1 MLSAEGN
8 FFMATNSNLGK
19 NSRLHLL
26 GAMLLLWC
34 AAICGRLVY
43 LQIFRYGGFVKQAE
57 HQQQREIP
65 LSAKRGVIYDRSG
78 KELAMSVLVDSAFAV
93 PSEVK
98 DLPTAVSLITRI
110 TRDDH
115 NVVLA
120 DCRNHKT
127 FCWVARKADDETIER
142 IKSLNLQGIHFQK
155 EPKRFYPAR
164 DLAAQVVGT
173 VGMEDVGQSGIEH
186 AFDEEMRGRAGK
198 MFISVDARRQW
209 FSDVEKQPEPG
220 ASLVLTIDKNIQY
233 IAEKE
238 LDQAIH
244 DTQAIAGT
252 VIVEN
257 PHTGEILALANRPTF
272 NPNLRKEITPNA
284 LTNRAVSYVYE
295 PGSTFKLVTIS
306 AALEEKLTNPDEVF
320 DCQMGSIVY
329 NGMRIRDSKPH
340 GLLPVWGVLAESS
353 DVGAIK
359 IALRLG
365 EDRLYKYIRAYGFG
379 QQTGIEL
386 PGETRG
392 LTKPV
397 SRWSKVSIAAI
408 SMGQEIGISPLQ
420 LSGLIST
427 FANDGVWVAPCI
439 VAGTVGPNSAPQS
452 TPQTVAFHPGASR
465 RVISSYTA
473 AEMRSMMQ
481 KVVIEGTGRKAIL
494 EGYTSAG
501 KTGAAQKVDPATGAY
516 SKTKYIG
523 SFAGFAPVNNP
534 QIVVAVILDSAVGLH
549 QGGQIS
555 APVFRRIS
563 QQVLEYLHVP
573 HDLPLAPQ
581 HQLLLAKTKDKDLE
595 EGTPDHPGEP
605 LETAEVNSDSSD
617 GTKAPSVARATLR
630 QAQGRLSPATAGAD
644 GNVVQAAMREPVS
657 SNAVGGSSTQGN
669 PSKTPDAG
677 TPAQAKLPS
686 TGTVVLDVEQGGIEV
701 PLFVGKTVRG
711 SVEAAQDIG
720 LELEAVGSGV
730 ARQQTPVA
738 GTHVAAGARV
748 TVQFGRKSQDLN
760 HRGHRVHRGRRMN
773 FSVPLRVL
781 CGKTLRFDP
790 QKNRVIR

>member
-1 MLSAEGN
+1 
-8 FFMATNSNLGK
+8 MAINSNLGK
-19 NSRLHLL
+19 NSRLYLL
-26 GAMLLLWC
+26 SAMLLLWC
-34 AAICGRLVY
+34 VAISGRLVY
-43 LQIFRYGGFVKQAE
+43 LQIFRYGSFVKQAE

-65 LSAKRGVIYDRSG
+65 LAAKRGVIYDRAG
-78 KELAMSVLVDSAFAV
+78 HELAMSVLVNSAFAV
-93 PSEVK
+93 PTEVK
-98 DLPTAVSLITRI
+98 DMPTAVSLMTRI
-110 TRDDH
+110 TGEDH

-164 DLAAQVVGT
+164 DLAAQVIGT
-173 VGMEDVGQSGIEH
+173 VGMEDSGQSGIEH
-186 AFDEEMRGRAGK
+186 AFDDELRGRAGK

-209 FSDVEKQPEPG
+209 FSDIEKQPEPG
-220 ASLVLTIDKNIQY
+220 EGLVLTIDKNIQY

-272 NPNLRKEITPNA
+272 NPNQRKEITPNG

-295 PGSTFKLVTIS
+295 PGSTFKLVTIA

-329 NGMRIRDSKPH
+329 NGMRIRDAKAH
-340 GLLPVWGVLAESS
+340 GLLPVWGVLSKSS
-353 DVGAIK
+353 DVGSIK

-365 EDRLYKYIRAYGFG
+365 EERFYKYIRAFGFG

-392 LTKPV
+392 MTKPV

-408 SMGQEIGISPLQ
+408 AMGQEIGVSPLQ
-420 LSGLIST
+420 MSGLIST
-427 FANDGVWVAPCI
+427 FANDGVWVAPRI
-439 VAGTVGPNSAPQS
+439 VAGAVPPGGAL
-452 TPQTVAFHPGASR
+452 QTIAFHPGDSR

-473 AEMRSMMQ
+473 AQMRAMME
-481 KVVIEGTGRKAIL
+481 KVVLDPAGTTGGRAIL
-494 EGYTSAG
+494 EGYSSAG
-501 KTGAAQKVDPATGAY
+501 KTGTAQKVDPATGAY

-534 QIVVAVILDSAVGLH
+534 EVVVAVILDSAVGPH
-549 QGGQIS
+549 QGGQVA
-555 APVFRRIS
+555 APVFKRIS

-573 HDLPLAPQ
+573 HDMPLSPR
-581 HQLLLAKTKDKDLE
+581 HQLLLASRAQDKDLE

-605 LETAEVNSDSSD
+605 LEMAEVDKDS
-617 GTKAPSVARATLR
+617 TVARAP
-630 QAQGRLSPATAGAD
+630 SPATVRATD
-644 GNVVQAAMREPVS
+644 GDVVQAAMRQSELLS
-657 SNAVGGSSTQGN
+657 SNSAGDPAGKSSSPQEAPN
-669 PSKTPDAG
+669 SPDA
-677 TPAQAKLPS
+677 QAVAAPKLPT

-701 PLFVGKTVRG
+701 PSFVGKTVRG
-711 SVEAAQDIG
+711 VVEAAQDAG
-720 LELEAVGSGV
+720 LELEAIGSGL
-730 ARQQTPVA
+730 ARQQSPPA
-738 GTHVAAGARV
+738 GTHVAAGTHV
-748 TVQFGRKSQDLN
+748 TVRFGR
-760 HRGHRVHRGRRMN
+760 
-773 FSVPLRVL
+773 
-781 CGKTLRFDP
+781 
-790 QKNRVIR
+790 

>member
-1 MLSAEGN
+1 
-8 FFMATNSNLGK
+8 MATNSNLGK
-19 NSRLHLL
+19 HSRLYLL
-26 GAMLLLWC
+26 AGMLLFWC
-34 AAICGRLVY
+34 LAICGRLVF
-43 LQIFRYGGFVKQAE
+43 LQIFRYGSFVKQAE

-65 LSAKRGVIYDRSG
+65 LSPKRGVIYDRAG
-78 KELAMSVLVDSAFAV
+78 HELAMSVLVDSAFAV

-110 TRDDH
+110 TGEDH

-173 VGMEDVGQSGIEH
+173 VGMEDAGQSGIEH
-186 AFDEEMRGRAGK
+186 AFDDELRGRAGK
-198 MFISVDARRQW
+198 MLISVDARRQW

-220 ASLVLTIDKNIQY
+220 ENLVLTIDKNIQY

-244 DTQAIAGT
+244 DTQAVAGT

-272 NPNLRKEITPNA
+272 NPNLRKQITPGA

-306 AALEEKLTNPDEVF
+306 AALEEKLTSPDEVF

-365 EDRLYKYIRAYGFG
+365 EDRFYKYIRAYGFG

-420 LSGLIST
+420 LSALIST
-427 FANDGVWVAPCI
+427 FANDGVWVAPRI
-439 VAGTVGPNSAPQS
+439 VAGRVEPQS
-452 TPQTVAFHPGASR
+452 TPQTVAFHPGSSR

-481 KVVIEGTGRKAIL
+481 KVVLEGTGRKAIL
-494 EGYTSAG
+494 EGYSSAG
-501 KTGAAQKVDPATGAY
+501 KTGTAQKVDPATGAY

-549 QGGQIS
+549 QGGQVS
-555 APVFRRIS
+555 APVFHRVT
-563 QQVLEYLHVP
+563 QQVLEYLHTP
-573 HDLPLAPQ
+573 HDLPLAPK
-581 HQLLLAKTKDKDLE
+581 HQLLLAQAKMKDKDLE

-605 LETAEVNSDSSD
+605 LETAEINAGDAASSL
-617 GTKAPSVARATLR
+617 GKTSVARAPSPANAGGDGTVVQAALR
-630 QAQGRLSPATAGAD
+630 QNDPVPSANAQPDRIKSPATAEGT
-644 GNVVQAAMREPVS
+644 EP
-657 SNAVGGSSTQGN
+657 Q
-669 PSKTPDAG
+669 PKTP
-677 TPAQAKLPS
+677 T

-701 PLFVGKTVRG
+701 PSFVGKTVRG
-711 SVEAAQDIG
+711 AVESAQDAG

-730 ARQQTPVA
+730 ARQQNPLPGA
-738 GTHVAAGARV
+738 HVAAGAHV
-748 TVQFGRKSQDLN
+748 TVQFGR
-760 HRGHRVHRGRRMN
+760 
-773 FSVPLRVL
+773 
-781 CGKTLRFDP
+781 
-790 QKNRVIR
+790 

>member
-1 MLSAEGN
+1 MP
-8 FFMATNSNLGK
+8 MNSHLGK
-19 NSRLHLL
+19 NSRLYLL
-26 GAMLLLWC
+26 GAMLLFWC
-34 AAICGRLVY
+34 VAICGRLVY
-43 LQIFRYGGFVKQAE
+43 LQIFQYGGFVKQAE

-65 LSAKRGVIYDRSG
+65 LSAKRGVIYDRAG
-78 KELAMSVLVDSAFAV
+78 RELAMSVLVDSAFAV
-93 PSEVK
+93 PTEVK

-110 TRDDH
+110 TGEDR

-142 IKSLNLQGIHFQK
+142 IRSLNLQGIHFQK

-173 VGMEDVGQSGIEH
+173 VGMEDSGQSGIEH
-186 AFDEEMRGRAGK
+186 AFDDELRGRAGK
-198 MFISVDARRQW
+198 MLISVDARRQW
-209 FSDVEKQPEPG
+209 FSDVEKQPEAG
-220 ASLVLTIDKNIQY
+220 ENLVLTIDKNIQY

-244 DTQAIAGT
+244 DTKAIAGT

-257 PHTGEILALANRPTF
+257 PHTGEVLALANRPTF
-272 NPNLRKEITPNA
+272 NPNLRKQITPGA

-365 EDRLYKYIRAYGFG
+365 EERFYKYIRAFGFG

-420 LSGLIST
+420 LAGLIST
-427 FANDGVWVAPCI
+427 FANDGVWVAPRI
-439 VAGTVGPNSAPQS
+439 LAGRVEPHG
-452 TPQTVAFHPGASR
+452 TPQTVAFHPGASH
-465 RVISSYTA
+465 RVLSSYTA
-473 AEMRSMMQ
+473 AEMRAMMQ
-481 KVVIEGTGRKAIL
+481 KVVLEGTGRKAIL
-494 EGYTSAG
+494 EGYSSAG
-501 KTGAAQKVDPATGAY
+501 KTGTAQKVDPATGAY

-534 QIVVAVILDSAVGLH
+534 QIVVVVILDSAVGLH
-549 QGGQIS
+549 QGGQVS
-555 APVFRRIS
+555 APVFHRVA
-563 QQVLEYLHVP
+563 QQVLEYLHTP

-581 HQLLLAKTKDKDLE
+581 HQLLLASRTEDKDLE

-605 LETAEVNSDSSD
+605 LETADVNSDA
-617 GTKAPSVARATLR
+617 TKPHVPPA
-630 QAQGRLSPATAGAD
+630 PATATHDSSGK
-644 GNVVQAAMREPVS
+644 VVQAAMRQPEPVLSEAPVSTDQSPPQSAS
-657 SNAVGGSSTQGN
+657 SSIEATDVAQTR
-669 PSKTPDAG
+669 TPV
-677 TPAQAKLPS
+677 

-701 PLFVGKTVRG
+701 PSFVGKTVRG
-711 SVEAAQDIG
+711 AVEAAQDAG
-720 LELEAVGSGV
+720 LEMEAVGSGV
-730 ARQQTPVA
+730 ARQQSPLA
-738 GTHVAAGARV
+738 GAHVAAGAHV
-748 TVQFGRKSQDLN
+748 VVQFGR
-760 HRGHRVHRGRRMN
+760 
-773 FSVPLRVL
+773 
-781 CGKTLRFDP
+781 
-790 QKNRVIR
+790 

>member
-1 MLSAEGN
+1 
-8 FFMATNSNLGK
+8 MATNSNLGK
-19 NSRLHLL
+19 NARLYLL
-26 GAMLLLWC
+26 GTMFLFWC
-34 AAICGRLVY
+34 VAICGRLVY

-65 LSAKRGVIYDRSG
+65 LSAKRGVIYDRAG
-78 KELAMSVLVDSAFAV
+78 HELAMSVLVDSAFAV
-93 PSEVK
+93 PTEVK

-110 TRDDH
+110 TGDDH

-127 FCWVARKADDETIER
+127 FCWVARKADDETIQR

-173 VGMEDVGQSGIEH
+173 VGMEDSGQSGIEH
-186 AFDEEMRGRAGK
+186 AFDDELRGRAGK

-220 ASLVLTIDKNIQY
+220 ENLVLTIDKNIQY

-238 LDQAIH
+238 LEQAIH

-284 LTNRAVSYVYE
+284 LTNRAVSYAYE

-306 AALEEKLTNPDEVF
+306 AALEEKLTNPDEIF

-353 DVGAIK
+353 DVGSIK

-365 EDRLYKYIRAYGFG
+365 EDRFYKYIRSFGFG

-392 LTKPV
+392 MTKPV

-408 SMGQEIGISPLQ
+408 SMGQEIGISAIQ
-420 LSGLIST
+420 LAGLVST
-427 FANDGVWVAPCI
+427 FANDGVWVAPRI
-439 VAGTVGPNSAPQS
+439 VAGPVEPQGTPQS
-452 TPQTVAFHPGASR
+452 VAFHPGASH

-481 KVVIEGTGRKAIL
+481 KVVISPGATGRRAIL

-501 KTGAAQKVDPATGAY
+501 KTGTGQKVDPATGAY

-523 SFAGFAPVNNP
+523 SFAGFAPLNNP
-534 QIVVAVILDSAVGLH
+534 QIVVVVILDSAVGLH
-549 QGGQIS
+549 QGGQIA
-555 APVFRRIS
+555 APVFHRVA
-563 QQVLEYLHVP
+563 QQALEYLHAP
-573 HDLPLAPQ
+573 HDLPLAPN
-581 HQLLLAKTKDKDLE
+581 HQLLLASRVKDKDLE

-605 LETAEVNSDSSD
+605 LETAEVD
-617 GTKAPSVARATLR
+617 GDASEFAAAKASAARTPLR
-630 QAQGRLSPATAGAD
+630 QAQGRLSPETAGSA
-644 GNVVQAAMREPVS
+644 GNVVQAAVRQSEPMS
-657 SNAVGGSSTQGN
+657 PTRASAGEEPTQHA
-669 PSKTPDAG
+669 KTPAAAE
-677 TPAQAKLPS
+677 TAFAAQTKLPTS
-686 TGTVVLDVEQGGIEV
+686 GTVVLDVEQGGIEV
-701 PLFVGKTVRG
+701 PSFVGKTVRG
-711 SVEAAQDIG
+711 AVEAAQDAG

-730 ARQQTPVA
+730 ARQQSPAA
-738 GTHVAAGARV
+738 GTRVAAGAHV
-748 TVQFGRKSQDLN
+748 TVQFGR
-760 HRGHRVHRGRRMN
+760 
-773 FSVPLRVL
+773 
-781 CGKTLRFDP
+781 
-790 QKNRVIR
+790 

>member
-1 MLSAEGN
+1 
-8 FFMATNSNLGK
+8 MAPNSNLGK
-19 NSRLHLL
+19 NSRLYLL
-26 GAMLLLWC
+26 GGMLLFWC
-34 AAICGRLVY
+34 VAICGRLVY
-43 LQIFRYGGFVKQAE
+43 LQIFRYGSFVKQAE
-57 HQQQREIP
+57 HQQQRAIP
-65 LSAKRGVIYDRSG
+65 LSAKRGVIYDRAG

-93 PSEVK
+93 PTEVK
-98 DLPTAVSLITRI
+98 DLPTVVSLITRI
-110 TRDDH
+110 TGDDH

-142 IKSLNLQGIHFQK
+142 IKSLHLQGIHFQK

-173 VGMEDVGQSGIEH
+173 VGMEDSGQSGIEH
-186 AFDEEMRGRAGK
+186 AFDDELRGRAGK

-220 ASLVLTIDKNIQY
+220 ENLVLTIDKNIQY

-272 NPNLRKEITPNA
+272 NPNLRKQITPAA

-365 EDRLYKYIRAYGFG
+365 EDRFYKYIRAYGFG

-397 SRWSKVSIAAI
+397 SRWSRVSIAAI

-420 LSGLIST
+420 LAGLVST
-427 FANDGVWVAPCI
+427 FANDGVWVSPRI
-439 VAGTVGPNSAPQS
+439 VAGPVEPQG
-452 TPQTVAFHPGASR
+452 TPQTVAFHPAASR
-465 RVISSYTA
+465 RVISSFTA
-473 AEMRSMMQ
+473 AEMRAMMQ
-481 KVVIEGTGRKAIL
+481 KVVLEGTGRKAIL

-501 KTGAAQKVDPATGAY
+501 KTGTAQKVDPATGAY

-523 SFAGFAPVNNP
+523 SFAGFAPLNNP

-549 QGGQIS
+549 QGGQVS
-555 APVFRRIS
+555 APVFRRVA
-563 QQVLEYLHVP
+563 QQVLEYLHIP

-581 HQLLLAKTKDKDLE
+581 HQLLLAQAKMKDKDLE
-595 EGTPDHPGEP
+595 EGTPDHLGAP
-605 LETAEVNSDSSD
+605 LETAEVNGD
-617 GTKAPSVARATLR
+617 GLQPAGKKSVA
-630 QAQGRLSPATAGAD
+630 QGHTAANAGGE
-644 GNVVQAAMREPVS
+644 GNVVQAAMRQNEPVNIPKQTGQSAASNPDVS
-657 SNAVGGSSTQGN
+657 S
-669 PSKTPDAG
+669 
-677 TPAQAKLPS
+677 AQTKLPS

-701 PLFVGKTVRG
+701 PSFVGKTVRG
-711 SVEAAQDIG
+711 AVEIAQDAG

-730 ARQQTPVA
+730 ARQQSPPA
-738 GTHVAAGARV
+738 GTHVASGAHV
-748 TVQFGRKSQDLN
+748 TVQFGR
-760 HRGHRVHRGRRMN
+760 
-773 FSVPLRVL
+773 
-781 CGKTLRFDP
+781 
-790 QKNRVIR
+790 

>member
-1 MLSAEGN
+1 
-8 FFMATNSNLGK
+8 MASKSTSGK
-19 NSRLHLL
+19 NSRLYFL
-26 GAMLLLWC
+26 GGMLLLWC
-34 AAICGRLVY
+34 LAICGRLVF
-43 LQIFRYGGFVKQAE
+43 LQIFSYGKFAKQAG
-57 HQQQREIP
+57 HQQQRAIP
-65 LSAKRGVIYDRSG
+65 LAAKRGVIYDRSG
-78 KELAMSVLVDSAFAV
+78 HELAMSVLVDSAFAV
-93 PSEVK
+93 PTEVK

-110 TRDDH
+110 TGDDY

-120 DCRNHKT
+120 DCRAHKT

-142 IKSLNLQGIHFQK
+142 INSLKLQGIHFQK

-164 DLAAQVVGT
+164 DLAAQVLGS
-173 VGMEDVGQSGIEH
+173 VGMEDSGQSGIEH
-186 AFDEEMRGRAGK
+186 EFDDQLRGRSGK

-209 FSDVEKQPEPG
+209 FADVETQPDPG
-220 ASLVLTIDKNIQY
+220 DNLVLTIDKNIQY
-233 IAEKE
+233 VAEKE
-238 LDQAIH
+238 LEQAIH

-272 NPNLRKEITPNA
+272 NPNLHKQITPGA
-284 LTNRAVSYVYE
+284 LNNRAVSYAYE

-306 AALEEKLTNPDEVF
+306 AALEEKVTNPDEVF

-353 DVGAIK
+353 DVGSIK

-365 EDRLYKYIRAYGFG
+365 DERFYKYIRAFGFG

-392 LTKPV
+392 MTKPV

-408 SMGQEIGISPLQ
+408 SMGQEIGISPIQ
-420 LSGLIST
+420 LTGLIST
-427 FANDGVWVAPCI
+427 FANDGVWVAPRI
-439 VAGTVGPNSAPQS
+439 VAGTATPQ
-452 TPQTVAFHPGASR
+452 TPLQTVAFHPGASH

-481 KVVIEGTGRKAIL
+481 KVVLEGTGRKAIL

-501 KTGAAQKVDPATGAY
+501 KTGTGQKVDPATGAY

-549 QGGQIS
+549 QGGQVA
-555 APVFRRIS
+555 APVFKRIS

-573 HDLPLAPQ
+573 HDLPLAPK
-581 HQLLLAKTKDKDLE
+581 HQLLLAKAKMRDEDKDLE

-605 LETAEVNSDSSD
+605 LETAEVNGDSSD
-617 GTKAPSVARATLR
+617 AAKPQSGARALM
-630 QAQGRLSPATAGAD
+630 PATAGSG
-644 GNVVQAAMREPVS
+644 GNVVQAPPATAATGGRVVQAAIREPVS
-657 SNAVGGSSTQGN
+657 LNAEPRSGS
-669 PSKTPDAG
+669 KETPGTSATTTNAG
-677 TPAQAKLPS
+677 VAAQAKLPS

-701 PLFVGKTVRG
+701 PSFVGKTVRG
-711 SVEAAQDIG
+711 AVEAAQDAG
-720 LELEAVGSGV
+720 LELDAVGSGV
-730 ARQQTPVA
+730 ARQQSPVA

-748 TVQFGRKSQDLN
+748 TVQFGR
-760 HRGHRVHRGRRMN
+760 
-773 FSVPLRVL
+773 
-781 CGKTLRFDP
+781 
-790 QKNRVIR
+790 

>member
-1 MLSAEGN
+1 MG
-8 FFMATNSNLGK
+8 SNAKLGK
-19 NSRLHLL
+19 NSRLYLL
-26 GAMLLLWC
+26 VGMLLLWC
-34 AAICGRLVY
+34 LAICGRLIY
-43 LQIFRYGGFVKQAE
+43 LQIFCYGSFARQAE

-65 LSAKRGVIYDRSG
+65 LSAKRGVIYDRAG
-78 KELAMSVLVDSAFAV
+78 HELAMSVLVDSAFAV

-110 TRDDH
+110 TGEDR
-115 NVVLA
+115 NIVLA

-127 FCWVARKADDETIER
+127 FCWVARKANDETIER
-142 IKSLNLQGIHFQK
+142 IRSLNLQGIHFQK

-173 VGMEDVGQSGIEH
+173 VGMEDSGQSGIEH
-186 AFDEEMRGRAGK
+186 AFDDELRGRAGK

-220 ASLVLTIDKNIQY
+220 ENLVLTIDKNIQY

-306 AALEEKLTNPDEVF
+306 AALEEKLTNPNEVF

-365 EDRLYKYIRAYGFG
+365 EDRFYKYIRAFGFG

-408 SMGQEIGISPLQ
+408 SMGQEIGISPIQ
-420 LSGLIST
+420 LAGLIST
-427 FANDGVWVAPCI
+427 FANDGVWVAPRI
-439 VAGTVGPNSAPQS
+439 VTGKVEPQG
-452 TPQTVAFHPGASR
+452 TPQTVAFHPGAPR

-481 KVVIEGTGRKAIL
+481 KVVMEGTGRKAIL

-501 KTGAAQKVDPATGAY
+501 KTGTAQKVDPATGAY

-534 QIVVAVILDSAVGLH
+534 QVVVAVILDSAVGLH
-549 QGGQIS
+549 QGGQVS
-555 APVFRRIS
+555 APVFHRVA
-563 QQVLEYLHVP
+563 QQVLEYLHTP

-581 HQLLLAKTKDKDLE
+581 HQLLMARAQTKDNDLE

-605 LETAEVNSDSSD
+605 LETAELDND
-617 GTKAPSVARATLR
+617 ASVAAKPNT
-630 QAQGRLSPATAGAD
+630 APPPTPASASGE
-644 GNVVQAAMREPVS
+644 GKVVQAAMRQSE
-657 SNAVGGSSTQGN
+657 
-669 PSKTPDAG
+669 
-677 TPAQAKLPS
+677 PAQAVSSGTSDQGQTEPKAPIAAEAKGTSPTNLPTS
-686 TGTVVLDVEQGGIEV
+686 GTVVLDVEQGGIEV
-701 PLFVGKTVRG
+701 PSLVGKTVRG
-711 SVEAAQDIG
+711 ALEAAQDAG

-730 ARQQTPVA
+730 ARQQTPLP
-738 GTHVAAGARV
+738 GTHVAAGAHV
-748 TVQFGRKSQDLN
+748 TVQFGR
-760 HRGHRVHRGRRMN
+760 
-773 FSVPLRVL
+773 
-781 CGKTLRFDP
+781 
-790 QKNRVIR
+790 

>member
-1 MLSAEGN
+1 
-8 FFMATNSNLGK
+8 
-19 NSRLHLL
+19 
-26 GAMLLLWC
+26 
-34 AAICGRLVY
+34 
-43 LQIFRYGGFVKQAE
+43 VKQAE

-65 LSAKRGVIYDRSG
+65 LSAKRGIIYDRAG
-78 KELAMSVLVDSAFAV
+78 HELAMSVLVDSAFAV

-110 TRDDH
+110 TGEDR

-120 DCRNHKT
+120 DCRSHKT

-173 VGMEDVGQSGIEH
+173 VGMEDAGQSGIEH
-186 AFDEEMRGRAGK
+186 EFDDELRGRAGR

-220 ASLVLTIDKNIQY
+220 ENLVLTIDKNIQY

-272 NPNLRKEITPNA
+272 NPNLRKQVTPGA
-284 LTNRAVSYVYE
+284 LTNRAVSYIYE

-306 AALEEKLTNPDEVF
+306 AALEEKLTNPDEIF

-365 EDRLYKYIRAYGFG
+365 EDRFYKYIRAYGFG

-408 SMGQEIGISPLQ
+408 SMGQEIGISAVQ
-420 LSGLIST
+420 LAALIST
-427 FANDGVWVAPCI
+427 FANDGVWIAPRI
-439 VAGTVGPNSAPQS
+439 VAGKVEPQS
-452 TPQTVAFHPGASR
+452 STGKSFPQTVAFHPGTSR

-481 KVVIEGTGRKAIL
+481 KVVLEGTGRKAIL
-494 EGYTSAG
+494 EGYSSAG
-501 KTGAAQKVDPATGAY
+501 KTGTAQKVDPATGAY
-516 SKTKYIG
+516 SKTKYVG

-549 QGGQIS
+549 QGGQVS
-555 APVFRRIS
+555 APVFRRVT
-563 QQVLEYLHVP
+563 QQVLEYLHTP
-573 HDLPLAPQ
+573 HDLPLAPN
-581 HQLLLAKTKDKDLE
+581 HQLLLAQAKTRDNDLE

-605 LETAEVNSDSSD
+605 LETAEVNGATPEPAAS
-617 GTKAPSVARATLR
+617 KASVARAP
-630 QAQGRLSPATAGAD
+630 SPAIAGGD
-644 GNVVQAAMREPVS
+644 GKVVQAAMRQQEPAQTT
-657 SNAVGGSSTQGN
+657 SNQPVPVASAIATDDAAGE
-669 PSKTPDAG
+669 KTPTA
-677 TPAQAKLPS
+677 
-686 TGTVVLDVEQGGIEV
+686 GTVVLDIEQGGIEV
-701 PLFVGKTVRG
+701 PSFVGKTVRG
-711 SVEAAQDIG
+711 AVESAQDAG

-730 ARQQTPVA
+730 AREQSPPA
-738 GTHVAAGARV
+738 GTHVAAGAHV
-748 TVQFGRKSQDLN
+748 TVQFGR
-760 HRGHRVHRGRRMN
+760 
-773 FSVPLRVL
+773 
-781 CGKTLRFDP
+781 
-790 QKNRVIR
+790 